1 MLVKSQDKRTK
12 RKKTSSQQKEKE
24 NKTAQQVIEV
34 GNKIEKAGKEG
45 EAKMTEHTKG
55 LCGTPE
61 ESQPKLEP

>member
-1 MLVKSQDKRTK
+1 MSEH
-12 RKKTSSQQKEKE
+12 KEKE
-24 NKTAQQVIEV
+24 NKTAQQAIEV